1 MTFDDLRMRVAQFS
15 ELLTIKAFDTS
26 TESGRSKERLRRI
39 LLTSISAIGT
49 RLITAIV
56 GIISVPMTLHYLG
69 AERYGLWLA
78 ISSFIA
84 MLTFADLGVGN
95 GVFNAVAEAYGKD
108 DYEVMKR
115 YVSSAFMLLA
125 SIGMVLMLAML
136 LVYPWVEWSC
146 LFNVKSPLAVK
157 ESGQAIL
164 VLVACFALNIPLGVC
179 QKVQLGLQQGLLANF
194 WTSLGSI
201 LGLVAILFAI
211 KFKLGLPWLVAAM
224 AGVPALMNLVNGLL
238 YFGWMMPRIRPALK
252 LVSRID
258 AKMLAQSGLLFFMIQ
273 LSWPVIVASDN
284 MIIAAVLGADSVAKL
299 AVPDKIFSLIPML
312 VGVAL
317 PTLWAAYR
325 EALARGDVLW
335 ARKTYYRS
343 TVFSISIATMLAI
356 VSVIFGP
363 RIISAWVGNAV
374 SVDWKLLSV
383 LALWKVLEVWGACGA
398 FLLNGAGKLGLQAW
412 INSLTAAAAI
422 SAKLYFVK
430 TMGVAGA
437 PWATC
442 VAFSLFTILPY
453 SLYISGFFRRSH
465 GDVSG

>member
-1 MTFDDLRMRVAQFS
+1 MTINGFILRLGQVF

-26 TESGRSKERLRRI
+26 TEGGRSKERLRRI
-39 LLTSISAIGT
+39 LLTSISTIGT
-49 RLITAIV
+49 RVITAIV

-69 AERYGLWLA
+69 AERYGLWMA

-95 GVFNAVAEAYGKD
+95 GLFNAVAEAYGKD

-115 YVSSAFMLLA
+115 YVSSAFILLA

-136 LVYPWVEWSC
+136 LVYPWVEWSGF
-146 LFNVKSPLAVK
+146 FNVKSPLAVK

-164 VLVACFALNIPLGVC
+164 VLVACFALNIPLGIC
-179 QKVQLGLQQGLLANF
+179 QKVQLGLQQGPLTYL
-194 WTSLGSI
+194 WTALGSV

-211 KFKLGLPWLVAAM
+211 KLKLGLPWLVAAM
-224 AGVPALMNLVNGLL
+224 AGVPTLMSLVNGLL
-238 YFGWMMPRIRPALK
+238 FFGWMMPRISPSLK
-252 LVSRID
+252 LASRID
-258 AKMLAQSGLLFFMIQ
+258 AKMLAQSGLLFFISQ
-273 LSWPVIVASDN
+273 ISWPVIVASDN
-284 MIIAAVLGADSVAKL
+284 MIIAAVLGADSVAKI

-312 VGVAL
+312 VGLAL
-317 PTLWAAYR
+317 IPLWAAYR
-325 EALARGDVLW
+325 EALTRGDLAWV
-335 ARKTYYRS
+335 RTTYYRS
-343 TVFSISIATMLAI
+343 IAFSITVASMLAI
-356 VSVIFGP
+356 MSVILGP
-363 RIISAWVGNAV
+363 RIISAWVGNSV
-374 SVDWKLLSV
+374 SVDWKLLAG

-442 VAFSLFTILPY
+442 VAFGLFTILPY
-453 SLYISGFFRRSH
+453 TLYISRFFRPSR
-465 GDVSG
+465 GYA